1 MESQIAYPCVKV
13 TLESREMSPFY
24 PVLCRESEYFI
35 FAVSMSP
42 IELGINGSL
51 KWSWKM
57 SVECEERTSGQW
69 FDQRTAS
76 AFPCLTPWITALR
89 VISRATA
96 RVFELEI
103 YSSAFLI
110 LICGGCCPAPP
121 ALPPWSPSTLLLF
134 QQQNTGNKTNSHRH
148 SISPLSYP
156 KLSLLSTCVATKLHT
171 QREERHHHSSA
182 STHH

>member
-1 MESQIAYPCVKV
+1 
-13 TLESREMSPFY
+13 
-24 PVLCRESEYFI
+24 
-35 FAVSMSP
+35 MSP

-121 ALPPWSPSTLLLF
+121 CTTPLVTLHSSSF
-134 QQQNTGNKTNSHRH
+134 SAAKYRKQNSSSHRH

-156 KLSLLSTCVATKLHT
+156 KWSLLSTCVATKLHT